1 MGVYLLK
8 TVTGDFRPCFYG
20 NFTLNGKRLRDIRLN
35 DWKGTPP
42 ASGKASDCLKGDG
55 DILFQQSY
63 FAAITNLERYKK
75 ERSETPTET
84 AKARLIEQR
93 AELDK
98 RIFDL
103 EHPVILGTLWNDYKE
118 KVGSFKCTSGTVKA
132 YETYTNRFARFVAER
147 HNEGLNLPLFSVSF
161 EDILAFMQII
171 ENEGNKNRTWN
182 EYLRLVKRIFRTFYP
197 SIEVTMKL
205 TTLRTR
211 TEDNTPHKLFTKE
224 QIEAIFQTAKD
235 LALQDTSFS
244 LIYSMVIIASCTGL
258 RLKDIRFLKWN
269 SIDFEKRKITL
280 ITFKND
286 GTVTLG
292 MWKPL
297 ETELR
302 RLQQTA
308 DASSE
313 FVLPEATTRSKSY
326 LTDQLKRVLA
336 LAGVISAP
344 EGLSAPRVANE
355 LPQELFEPVSV
366 AINNSKLSIKRKQ
379 KALSILT
386 EYILND
392 CTVDDIALKLEIS
405 KGSVSGYLTEA
416 TRLSGKQIIRG
427 RVSLSDTVEKKE
439 SSPNTEAEN
448 EIIGWHSFR
457 GSFITMALEAG
468 VPMEL
473 LKKLL
478 GSIVEEVIRKH
489 YYRPD
494 DEYIRK
500 EFSNKDPFKE

>member
-1 MGVYLLK
+1 MGIYLLK
-8 TVTGDFRPCFYG
+8 TVTGDFRPYFYG
-20 NFTLNGKRLRDIRLN
+20 SFTLNGKRLRDIRLN

-103 EHPVILGTLWNDYKE
+103 EHPVILGRLWDDYKE
-118 KVGSFKCTSGTVKA
+118 KVGSFKCAPETQKN
-132 YETYTNRFARFVAER
+132 YEAYTNRFALFVSKR
-147 HNEGLNLPLFSVSF
+147 HNEGLTLPLYFVTY
-161 EDILAFMQII
+161 EDVLAFLQMI
-171 ENEGNKNRTWN
+171 EDEGYKNRTWN

-224 QIEAIFQTAKD
+224 QIETIFQTAKD
-235 LALQDTSFS
+235 LALQDPSFS

-269 SIDFEKRKITL
+269 SIDFEKGKISLT
-280 ITFKND
+280 TFKNK
-286 GTVTLG
+286 GSATLG
-292 MWKPL
+292 MWSPL

-302 RLQQTA
+302 RLRQTA

-344 EGLSAPRVANE
+344 EGLSTPRVTNE

-366 AINNSKLSIKRKQ
+366 AINNSKLSSRRKQ
-379 KALSILT
+379 TALRIVS

-405 KGSVSGYLTEA
+405 KGSVSGYLSEA
-416 TRLSGKQIIRG
+416 TRLSNRQIIRA
-427 RVSLSDTVEKKE
+427 RVPLSETVERKE
-439 SSPNTEAEN
+439 SSLDAESEN

-457 GSFITMALEAG
+457 GSFVTMSIKAG
-468 VPMEL
+468 VSIEL

-478 GSIVEEVIRKH
+478 GSSLVEVIRKH
-489 YYRPD
+489 YFQPKD
-494 DEYIRK
+494 DFIN
-500 EFSNKDPFKE
+500 EFKDKDPYKV